1 MNNTKLILAAFLGIL
16 AGSFAGYFVGRQT
29 TKDFYEQLAE
39 EEIESVKKSFEKYR
53 ERIKEEKSPT
63 NKDNTKI
70 ESNAKTEANFAQKTK
85 YVVTNNNPLV
95 RSSLERNPVE
105 RAKREYHLGATRNK
119 ENIPLDDENVETE
132 DEETLTEEDDELAVT
147 GEEVVTTHP
156 SINGIYCISSDEY
169 EHDCPDY
176 DKLNL
181 YYYVVDDVLCDD
193 KDEIIDDIEDYICYE
208 ALDMLSMQTTVWVRN
223 EKLRTDFEV
232 ISINKSYAEANF
244 KVKNENLTPR
254 ERYMRQK
261 QRREEDET

>member
-1 MNNTKLILAAFLGIL
+1 MNNTKLILAAFFGLL
-16 AGSFAGYFVGRQT
+16 AGSFVGYFVGCQT

-53 ERIKEEKSPT
+53 EMIKEEKPHT
-63 NKDNTKI
+63 NKDD
-70 ESNAKTEANFAQKTK
+70 AKMEVDGTPKTK

-105 RAKREYHLGATRNK
+105 RAKRAYHLGATRNK

-132 DEETLTEEDDELAVT
+132 DEENLTEEDDELAVT
-147 GEEVVTTHP
+147 GEEVVTTYP
-156 SINGIYCISSDEY
+156 STNRVYCISGDEY
-169 EHDCPDY
+169 ENDCPDY
-176 DKLNL
+176 DKLSL

-193 KDEIIDDIEDYICYE
+193 KEEIIDDIEDYICYD

-232 ISINKSYAEANF
+232 ISVNKSYA
-244 KVKNENLTPR
+244 KLISRLRTKILHLGSGI
-254 ERYMRQK
+254 
-261 QRREEDET
+261 

>member
-1 MNNTKLILAAFLGIL
+1 MNNTKLILAAFLGLL
-16 AGSFAGYFVGRQT
+16 AGSFVGYFVGRQT

-63 NKDNTKI
+63 NKDD
-70 ESNAKTEANFAQKTK
+70 AKREVDDTQKTK
-85 YVVTNNNPLV
+85 YVVTNNYPLV

-105 RAKREYHLGATRNK
+105 RAKREYHLGALRNK

-132 DEETLTEEDDELAVT
+132 DEETLTEEDDELAIT
-147 GEEVVTTHP
+147 GEEVVTTH
-156 SINGIYCISSDEY
+156 SSTNRVYCISGDEY
-169 EHDCPDY
+169 ENDCPDY
-176 DKLNL
+176 DKLVL

-208 ALDMLSMQTTVWVRN
+208 ALGMLSMQTTIWVRN

-232 ISINKSYAEANF
+232 IPINKPYAETNF
-244 KVKNENLTPR
+244 KFKNENLTPR

-261 QRREEDET
+261 QRREKDET

>member
-1 MNNTKLILAAFLGIL
+1 MNNTKLILAAFFGLL
-16 AGSFAGYFVGRQT
+16 AGSFVGYFVGRQT

-53 ERIKEEKSPT
+53 QMIKEEKSPT
-63 NKDNTKI
+63 NTDDATDD
-70 ESNAKTEANFAQKTK
+70 AKTEVNFTQKTK

-95 RSSLERNPVE
+95 RPSLERNPVE
-105 RAKREYHLGATRNK
+105 RAKREYHLCATRNK
-119 ENIPLDDENVETE
+119 ENIPLDEENVETE
-132 DEETLTEEDDELAVT
+132 DEETLPEEDDELAVT
-147 GEEVVTTHP
+147 GEEVVATHP
-156 SINGIYCISSDEY
+156 SINGVYCISSDEY
-169 EHDCPDY
+169 EYDCPDY
-176 DKLNL
+176 DKLSL

-244 KVKNENLTPR
+244 KIKNENLTPR

-261 QRREEDET
+261 QWREKDET

>member
-1 MNNTKLILAAFLGIL
+1 MNNTKLILAAFLGLL
-16 AGSFAGYFVGRQT
+16 AGSFVGYFVGRQT

-63 NKDNTKI
+63 NKDD
-70 ESNAKTEANFAQKTK
+70 AKREVDDTQKTK
-85 YVVTNNNPLV
+85 YVVTNNYPLV

-105 RAKREYHLGATRNK
+105 RAKREYHLGALRNK

-132 DEETLTEEDDELAVT
+132 DEETLTEEDDELAIT
-147 GEEVVTTHP
+147 GEEVVTTH
-156 SINGIYCISSDEY
+156 SSTNRVYCISGDEY
-169 EHDCPDY
+169 ENDCPDY
-176 DKLNL
+176 DKLVL

-208 ALDMLSMQTTVWVRN
+208 ALGMLSMQTTIWVRN

-232 ISINKSYAEANF
+232 IPINKSYAETNF
-244 KVKNENLTPR
+244 KFKNENLTPR

-261 QRREEDET
+261 QRREKDET